1 MNAQQL
7 LEMALLD
14 SCGVLE
20 PDELDAF
27 ERAFADAPE
36 SVKAQIRREQSRF
49 ADQTQLL
56 PNVEPRP
63 ELRRMVVDA
72 VRTAAAKQRDE
83 TLSFEEFVRTTAVG
97 TTPADIHQR
106 RVFPMWRAAAII
118 LGVTTIFG
126 GVLSYEL
133 RNQIETMGEQLS
145 TNTSADFFLRF
156 GDMPGLKQAMLS
168 ANNAEEVRF
177 TSVDGSSEALAA
189 IFSDTDSGRSFL
201 VCYKLPEL
209 EEGGQYEVVQL
220 DDDQNIRGTLA
231 SFGSNGETDGHEFAF
246 DEALRG
252 SVGIAARLAD
262 GSLRLV
268 MVAA

>member
-20 PDELDAF
+20 PDELEAF
-27 ERAFADAPE
+27 EQAFASAPE

-63 ELRRMVVDA
+63 ELRRMVVEA
-72 VRTAAAKQRDE
+72 VRTAAVKDRDE
-83 TLSFEEFVRTTAVG
+83 AFAFEEFVRTTATG
-97 TTPADIHQR
+97 PTPADLHQR
-106 RVFPMWRAAAII
+106 RIFPIWRAAAII

-133 RNQIETMGEQLS
+133 KNQIETMGEQLS

-168 ANNAEEVRF
+168 AENAEEVRF
-177 TSVDGSSEALAA
+177 TSMDDGTEAMAA

-201 VCYKLPEL
+201 VCYKLPVL
-209 EEGGQYEVVQL
+209 EAGGQYEIVQL
-220 DDDQNIRGTLA
+220 DDDQRIMTSIA
-231 SFGSNGETDGHEFAF
+231 SFDSNGETDGYEFAF

-262 GSLRLV
+262 GSVQLV
-268 MVAA
+268 MIAV